1 MDIAD
6 TVVVTMHKLI
16 PEAVMLA
23 QILVVEV
30 VEVPTIT
37 IPIKVVKVDLELLS

>member
-1 MDIAD
+1 MDTAD
-6 TVVVTMHKLI
+6 MVVETMHKPIL
-16 PEAVMLA
+16 EVVMLA